1 MSLPERNPE
10 ANMPGYD
17 FARFSD
23 SGEQTSSVAASP
35 GSIPKTGRD
44 IVDTVAGGAV
54 MGLATFISGR
64 FFVTCWLMTCYS
76 IQPPN
81 WSAGLIPSLRGATDS
96 RLTSVPR

>member
-1 MSLPERNPE
+1 MPLPERNPE

-44 IVDTVAGGAV
+44 IVGTVAGGAV

-64 FFVTCWLMTCYS
+64 FFCNQLAHDLFQHSTPELERWFDSVTAW
-76 IQPPN
+76 
-81 WSAGLIPSLRGATDS
+81 GH
-96 RLTSVPR
+96 